1 MRDISSC
8 SKPRKVST
16 FRILRA
22 YLVVLRVDRFMAC
35 PYWCSLANCLRK
47 RWVYRKRHL
56 SSLPALRAN
65 DDVGNVRLER
75 TIRLIYSKLKARSK
89 LRTRT
94 RSDSASHLSTG
105 SDPRVRSNP
114 LPPTTIGEMVLGH
127 RATLATTT
135 TSLQDFIHMG
145 IRVPLLI
152 EKRRWWSGNQR
163 RSMRRCF

>member
-114 LPPTTIGEMVLGH
+114 LPPTTIGENGSRSQGDPGH
-127 RATLATTT
+127 DDDVA
-135 TSLQDFIHMG
+135 
-145 IRVPLLI
+145 
-152 EKRRWWSGNQR
+152 SGFYPHVNKGSVAHR
-163 RSMRRCF
+163 EA